1 MHEPS
6 CKLAV
11 KTRLQK
17 QIVVHR
23 CALFHSD
30 VFRDPYYMSWRIKYI
45 EKQNTQKQNNSNN
58 NIKKSTSSLKKKKS
72 YSC

>member
-45 EKQNTQKQNNSNN
+45 EKQNNSNN